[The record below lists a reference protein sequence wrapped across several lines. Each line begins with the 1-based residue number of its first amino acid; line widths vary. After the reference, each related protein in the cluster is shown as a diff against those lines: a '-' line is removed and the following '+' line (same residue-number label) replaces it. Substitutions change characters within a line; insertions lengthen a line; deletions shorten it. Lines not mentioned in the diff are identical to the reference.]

1 MTAICARKQY
11 VPNTFLRD
19 VLLDVYRDEIRLPD
33 GRIST
38 REYTLHPGAVVM
50 IPVLPNG
57 QIMLIRQFRYPAK
70 KVMIELPAGKL
81 DEGEDYRTTAYRELE
96 EEIGYKAG
104 KITYVAEIDPCVGYS
119 DEHMWITLA
128 EDLHKTEE
136 NTDHDEFIEPFP
148 VSLEQ
153 ALAMVWEGQITDVK
167 TVIGILWTDRLLS
180 NHD

>member
-1 MTAICARKQY
+1 MSDDSH
-11 VPNTFLRD
+11 LREETIRSEHLFKGR
-19 VLLDVYRDEIRLPD
+19 LLDVYRDEIRLPD

-119 DEHMWITLA
+119 DEHMWITWRRICI
-128 EDLHKTEE
+128 KQKRIPTMM
-136 NTDHDEFIEPFP
+136 NSSNRFRF
-148 VSLEQ
+148 
-153 ALAMVWEGQITDVK
+153 
-167 TVIGILWTDRLLS
+167 LWNRRWQWSGRDRLRM
-180 NHD
+180 